1 MSVEKRRQ
9 KMIVRYEGIVKC
21 LEEQGMAGTDRHTL
35 ATEVLQTL
43 KDDEA
48 WKKSAKGK
56 VRG

>member
-9 KMIVRYEGIVKC
+9 KMIVRYEGIVKR

-35 ATEVLQTL
+35 AAEILQIL

-48 WKKSAKGK
+48 WKDRAKVK
-56 VRG
+56 VRL